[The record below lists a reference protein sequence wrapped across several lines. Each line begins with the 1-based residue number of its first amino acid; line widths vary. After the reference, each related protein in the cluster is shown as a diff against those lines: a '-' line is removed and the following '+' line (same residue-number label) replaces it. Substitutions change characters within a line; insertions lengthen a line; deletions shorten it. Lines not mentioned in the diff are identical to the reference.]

1 MGWLNIRNERCRL
14 MGSIQYEKHEENFM
28 NARRIIVGVIVCAL
42 SSQLSWS
49 QEAKPVSPAKALGY
63 FDYST
68 GAFRPVAQTE
78 DFDSSSLAATSPQ
91 TGTIVVNFNIT
102 IRSVIPATTPINC
115 GVEAT
120 VTEVSAGGINI
131 ILDGATVVATRTGST
146 AKCTVTIPYSWMV
159 SSSARL
165 GLNYNLIAA
174 KPAATGLL
182 SRSSLGT
189 IASIP
194 VPANGATTTQT
205 VNTVF

>member
-1 MGWLNIRNERCRL
+1 
-14 MGSIQYEKHEENFM
+14 M
-28 NARRIIVGVIVCAL
+28 NVRRIIVGVIVYAL
-42 SSQLSWS
+42 SSQLCWS
-49 QEAKPVSPAKALGY
+49 QEAKPVSPARALGY

-115 GVEAT
+115 SVQAS
-120 VTEVSAGGINI
+120 VTEVSLGGVNI
-131 ILDGATVVATRTGST
+131 ISDDATVVATRTGST

-159 SSSARL
+159 SNTATARL
-165 GLNYNLIAA
+165 SLNYNLIAA

-182 SRSSLGT
+182 SRSSLDT

-194 VPANGATTTQT
+194 VPANGATT
-205 VNTVF
+205 